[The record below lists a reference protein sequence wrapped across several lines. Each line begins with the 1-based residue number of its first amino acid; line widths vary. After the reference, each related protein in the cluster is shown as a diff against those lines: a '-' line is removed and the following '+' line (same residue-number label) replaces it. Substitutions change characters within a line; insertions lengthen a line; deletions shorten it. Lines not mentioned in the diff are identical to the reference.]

1 MVDRLNAFNSTRLI
15 ASGRLLLAEFLFFC
29 AATDPGN
36 AGFRPE
42 WDDLI
47 ALGYLALSL
56 LVMAVVWRSWWADF
70 VLFPVIFA
78 MDIVIFLILPWSLH
92 PQWASFSVAAVA
104 IAAFILLC
112 SSVRWNWRTTVV
124 FAVGL
129 NLAGLGLSFLREG
142 GFSLAAFDLASANAG
157 EDLRRLLLLALVSL
171 FIVWAGLRL
180 NDPRLGKFA
189 PQRSAIGQPF
199 QGEVLR
205 AALDSA
211 SAVSGALVWTDKEAG
226 GAMVMRLGSQGTMTS
241 AEIDDGPTTAGN
253 IEAFP
258 LLFDLPRKRA
268 INVTEDEEFAA
279 HRNANFDTGL
289 LQQLRFTSGISIPI
303 DGATGRGRLV
313 LSGIP
318 LMSWDHLRLA
328 QALGSEVA
336 HALDREAFELSAREA
351 ALARLRQT
359 VARDLH
365 DSVAQSLAGA
375 RFWLR
380 ALRARTA
387 KDKELSDEI
396 AQVETAFES
405 ENLHIRELIG
415 QLRRAD
421 QVPGQRSLT
430 DDLGALL
437 ETLGLHWRIET
448 GINGLADPLPVPYR
462 LSFEVQQIVREAVAN
477 AVRHGLASKVE
488 LTLGRNGKGVLL
500 AVADNGTGFDAM
512 QNGAAP
518 VSISERVAGLGGTIE
533 VSSSSKGA
541 RLNLQFPA
549 GARL

>member
-1 MVDRLNAFNSTRLI
+1 MVNRLNAFNSTRLI

-36 AGFRPE
+36 TGFRPE
-42 WDDLI
+42 WDDMI

-56 LVMAVVWRSWWADF
+56 LVMVVVWRSWWADF
-70 VLFPVIFA
+70 ILFPAVFA
-78 MDIVIFLILPWSLH
+78 LDIVIFLMLPWSLH

-129 NLAGLGLSFLREG
+129 NLAGVGLSFARDIG
-142 GFSLAAFDLASANAG
+142 WATGTVGPPSLNVG

-180 NDPRLGKFA
+180 TDPRLGKFA

-199 QGEVLR
+199 MGEVLH
-205 AALDSA
+205 AALDASSA
-211 SAVSGALVWTDKEAG
+211 LSGAIVWTDRDASG
-226 GAMVMRLGSQGTMTS
+226 STVLQLDSQGAMSNTEIDAVPS
-241 AEIDDGPTTAGN
+241 AESTV
-253 IEAFP
+253 ESWP
-258 LLFDLPRKRA
+258 LLFDLPRNRA
-268 INVTEDEEFAA
+268 INITEEGEFSA
-279 HRNANFDTGL
+279 HRSANLDTGL
-289 LQQLRFTSGISIPI
+289 LHRLPFESGISVPL
-303 DGATGRGRLV
+303 DGVTGHGRLV

-336 HALDREAFELSAREA
+336 HALDRDAFELSAREA

-380 ALRARTA
+380 ALKARTA
-387 KDKELSDEI
+387 KDKELSEEI
-396 AQVETAFES
+396 GQVETAFES
-405 ENLHIRELIG
+405 ENLHIRELIR
-415 QLRRAD
+415 QLRRAE

-437 ETLGLHWRIET
+437 ETLGMHWRIET
-448 GINGLADPLPVPYR
+448 GLNGLADPLPVPYR

-477 AVRHGLASKVE
+477 AVRHGQASKVE
-488 LTLGRNGKGVLL
+488 LTLGRNGSGLHL
-500 AVADNGTGFDAM
+500 AVADNGSGFP
-512 QNGAAP
+512 GEEHGTAP
-518 VSISERVAGLGGTIE
+518 VSISERVSGLGGTIE
-533 VSSSSKGA
+533 VSSSETGA
-541 RLNLQFPA
+541 RLDLHFPA
-549 GARL
+549 GARA

>member
-1 MVDRLNAFNSTRLI
+1 MANQLNAFNSTRLI

-36 AGFRPE
+36 SGFRPE
-42 WDDLI
+42 WDDYV
-47 ALGYLALSL
+47 ALTYLGISLS
-56 LVMAVVWRSWWADF
+56 VMFVVWRSWWADF
-70 VLFPVIFA
+70 ILFPAIFA
-78 MDIVIFLILPWSLH
+78 LDIVIFLLLPWSLH
-92 PQWASFSVAAVA
+92 PHWSSFSVAAVA

-129 NLAGLGLSFLREG
+129 NLAGFGLSFLRDGNLNLET
-142 GFSLAAFDLASANAG
+142 FDLASSNSG
-157 EDLRRLLLLALVSL
+157 EDMRRLLLLALVSL

-180 NDPRLGKFA
+180 TDPRLGKFA

-199 QGEVLR
+199 LGEVLR
-205 AALDSA
+205 AALSA
-211 SAVSGALVWTDKEAG
+211 SSATSGAVVWTDKETS
-226 GAMVMRLGSQGTMTS
+226 GATVMRLDAQGAMTS
-241 AEIDDGPTTAGN
+241 GEIDDAPIAEDS
-253 IEAFP
+253 IEASV

-268 INVTEDEEFAA
+268 INITEYDEFAA
-279 HRNANFDTGL
+279 HRNAVFGSGL
-289 LQQLRFTSGISIPI
+289 LQRLRFSSGISVPI

-313 LSGIP
+313 ISGLP

-328 QALGSEVA
+328 QALGGEVA
-336 HALDREAFELSAREA
+336 HALDREAFEHSAREA

-380 ALRARTA
+380 ALRSRTA
-387 KDKELSDEI
+387 KDKALSDEI

-405 ENLHIRELIG
+405 ENMHIRELIG

-477 AVRHGLASKVE
+477 AVRHGRASKVE
-488 LTLGRNGKGVLL
+488 ITLGRNGKGLDL
-500 AVADNGTGFDAM
+500 SVADNGSGFEALQD
-512 QNGAAP
+512 GAAP

-533 VSSSSKGA
+533 VNSNSSGV
-541 RLNLQFPA
+541 RLDLHFPA
-549 GARL
+549 GARQ

>member
-1 MVDRLNAFNSTRLI
+1 MVERLNAFNSTRLI

-42 WDDLI
+42 WDDLV
-47 ALGYLALSL
+47 ALTYLGISL
-56 LVMAVVWRSWWADF
+56 LVMTVVWRSWWADF
-70 VLFPVIFA
+70 ILFPAVFA
-78 MDIVIFLILPWSLH
+78 IDIVIFLLLPWSLH
-92 PQWASFSVAAVA
+92 PQWASFSVTAVA

-129 NLAGLGLSFLREG
+129 NLAGVGLSYLRVG
-142 GFSLAAFDLASANAG
+142 GFGMASFDLASANVG
-157 EDLRRLLLLALVSL
+157 EDMRRLLLLALVSL

-180 NDPRLGKFA
+180 TDPKLGKFA
-189 PQRSAIGQPF
+189 PQRSAVGQPYLS
-199 QGEVLR
+199 EVLR
-205 AALDSA
+205 AALTASSA
-211 SAVSGALVWTDKEAG
+211 ESGAIVWTDKEAD
-226 GAMVMRLGSQGTMTS
+226 GATVMQLDSQGNM
-241 AEIDDGPTTAGN
+241 TAGE
-253 IEAFP
+253 ITDRPIAAGSLEAFP
-258 LLFDLPRKRA
+258 VLFDLPRKRA
-268 INVTEDEEFAA
+268 INITEDEEFAA
-279 HRNANFDTGL
+279 HRKANLETGL
-289 LQQLRFTSGISIPI
+289 LQQLRFASGISVPL
-303 DGATGRGRLV
+303 DGVTGRGRLV
-313 LSGIP
+313 LSGLP

-328 QALGSEVA
+328 QALGSEVS
-336 HALDREAFELSAREA
+336 HALDRDAFELSAREA

-365 DSVAQSLAGA
+365 DSVAQSFAGA

-380 ALRARTA
+380 ALRSRTA

-415 QLRRAD
+415 QLRRSD

-477 AVRHGLASKVE
+477 AVRHGQASRVD
-488 LTLGRNGKGVLL
+488 LTLGRDGQGLNL
-500 AVADNGTGFDAM
+500 AVTDNGAGFAAL
-512 QNGAAP
+512 QNGALP
-518 VSISERVAGLGGTIE
+518 VSISERVAGLGGSIE
-533 VSSSSKGA
+533 VSSSDTGV
-541 RLNLQFPA
+541 RLDLHFPA
-549 GARL
+549 GVRQ

>member
-1 MVDRLNAFNSTRLI
+1 MASGLNAFNSTRLI

-29 AATDPGN
+29 AATDPGDV
-36 AGFRPE
+36 GFRSE

-70 VLFPVIFA
+70 ILFPAIFA
-78 MDIVIFLILPWSLH
+78 LDIVIFLLLPWSLH
-92 PQWASFSVAAVA
+92 PQWASFSIAAVA

-112 SSVRWNWRTTVV
+112 SSVRWNWRSTVI
-124 FAVGL
+124 FAAGL
-129 NLAGLGLSFLREG
+129 NLAGVGLSFARDF
-142 GFSLAAFDLASANAG
+142 GFDATAIDLASANTG
-157 EDLRRLLLLALVSL
+157 EDMRRLLLLALVTL

-180 NDPRLGKFA
+180 SDPRLGKFA
-189 PQRSAIGQPF
+189 PQRSAVGQPYL
-199 QGEVLR
+199 GEVLR
-205 AALDSA
+205 AALTSSSA
-211 SAVSGALVWTDKEAG
+211 ISGAIIWTDKES
-226 GAMVMRLGSQGTMTS
+226 GAATMMRLDSQDQMTS
-241 AEIDDGPTTAGN
+241 GEIADGQPEAGT

-268 INVTEDEEFAA
+268 INITEDEEFSA
-279 HRNANFDTGL
+279 HRNASFATGL
-289 LQQLRFTSGISIPI
+289 LHRLRFASGISVPL
-303 DGATGRGRLV
+303 DGVTGHGRLV

-328 QALGSEVA
+328 KALGSEVA
-336 HALDREAFELSAREA
+336 HSLDREAFELTAREA

-359 VARDLH
+359 MARDLH

-387 KDKELSDEI
+387 KDKELSEEI

-415 QLRRAD
+415 QLRRSE

-448 GINGLADPLPVPYR
+448 GINGLADPLPVPYQ

-477 AVRHGLASKVE
+477 AVRHGQASKVE
-488 LTLGRNGKGVLL
+488 LTLGRSGKELRL
-500 AVADNGTGFDAM
+500 AVADNGAGFAALQD
-512 QNGAAP
+512 GAVP
-518 VSISERVAGLGGTIE
+518 VSISERMAGLGGTIA
-533 VSSSSKGA
+533 VSSSSNGA
-541 RLNLQFPA
+541 RLDMQFPLGA
-549 GARL
+549 GQ